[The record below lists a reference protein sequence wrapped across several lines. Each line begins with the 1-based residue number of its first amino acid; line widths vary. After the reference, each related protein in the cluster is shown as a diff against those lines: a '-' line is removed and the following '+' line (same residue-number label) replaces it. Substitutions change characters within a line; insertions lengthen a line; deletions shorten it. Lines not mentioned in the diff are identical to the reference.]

1 MTRLRAPVRMTAS
14 LGTNNPGWPSSPSAT
29 VANMPGR
36 SRLPLLASSI
46 RTVRV
51 RLSACAVGRIAI
63 TRPARFWP
71 GRAASVTFA
80 RCPTRTRPA
89 CASGTAALTQ
99 SDTIAVRYD
108 DQGRTS
114 VSLGGGRPG
123 LAAQPVA
130 VMNVAA
136 GNISASSTDAV
147 NGSQLFSTN
156 QNVVAAQSSA
166 DHANNGLTT
175 AAAALGGGASYNP
188 STGVFSAPTYVVA
201 GSAHSDVGSA
211 LAALDNEISGV
222 SAAAAN
228 SVQYDDAAHSAVT
241 LGGAGAVP
249 VSVRNVAAATLSASS
264 TDAVNGS
271 QLFATNQQV
280 AQNTMAIAANAT
292 QTSALSAAIS
302 NGTVGLVQQTGGN
315 PAGQI
320 TVGAATGGKSVSV
333 AGTSGT
339 RTVTGVAAGTISAT
353 STDAI
358 NGSQLFA
365 LSEHA
370 NLVDGRIIALQHDLE
385 GVKYDLRQLRKDA
398 NSGIATAV
406 ALGALP
412 QATNPGRFA
421 VGMGTGI
428 RDGQLAVA
436 IGASWR
442 SKDDMFVVNLRG
454 GYDQSS
460 VTAGAGVGI
469 EF

>member
-1 MTRLRAPVRMTAS
+1 
-14 LGTNNPGWPSSPSAT
+14 
-29 VANMPGR
+29 
-36 SRLPLLASSI
+36 
-46 RTVRV
+46 
-51 RLSACAVGRIAI
+51 
-63 TRPARFWP
+63 
-71 GRAASVTFA
+71 
-80 RCPTRTRPA
+80 
-89 CASGTAALTQ
+89 
-99 SDTIAVRYD
+99 
-108 DQGRTS
+108 
-114 VSLGGGRPG
+114 
-123 LAAQPVA
+123 
-130 VMNVAA
+130 MNVAA